1 MSADILINGITF
13 IVVVATLIFAVWT
26 YIDTKRQYS
35 HQEFI
40 ADTTQK
46 KQEAHKR
53 FKERT
58 RLGKRD

>member
-1 MSADILINGITF
+1 MLDIIVSSLTIIAAITGIV
-13 IVVVATLIFAVWT
+13 IGAWS
-26 YIDTKRQYS
+26 YSDTKSKYS

-40 ADTTQK
+40 KESEQDNEEAD
-46 KQEAHKR
+46 KR

>member
-1 MSADILINGITF
+1 MLADIFINGIMF
-13 IVVVATLIFAVWT
+13 IVVVATLIFAAWT
-26 YIDTKRQYS
+26 YIDTKRKYS

-40 ADTTQK
+40 ADTKQK